1 MKKSLLALSLL
12 SLAACKEEAPAAT
25 DAPATPAATTAATS
39 PAPSNREEDIR
50 HFLLQEYPD
59 AAPMQYALAWK
70 DLNGDG
76 EDEAIVHIVTSYFC
90 GTGGCNTIVLTPAGP
105 MWSKVAEISVSRTP
119 ITVMDSKTN
128 GWNDLTV
135 TIGGGGGASGVA
147 LLKYDGKSYTSNPT
161 VPPAET
167 VAKGGAEVIAEE
179 PTLVKLE
186 GEKPS
191 GE

>member
-1 MKKSLLALSLL
+1 MKTSLLALSLL
-12 SLAACKEEAPAAT
+12 SLAACKEDAPAAT
-25 DAPATPAATTAATS
+25 DAPEDLAVTAAATS
-39 PAPSNREEDIR
+39 PAPANREEDIR

-76 EDEAIVHIVTSYFC
+76 EDEAIVHVVTSYFC

-105 MWSKVAEISVSRTP
+105 MWSKVAEVSVSRTP
-119 ITVMDSKTN
+119 ITVLKSKAN
-128 GWNDLTV
+128 RWRDLTV
-135 TIGGGGGASGVA
+135 DIGGGGGASGIA
-147 LLKYDGKSYTSNPT
+147 LLRFDGNSYPSNPT
-161 VPPAET
+161 VPPAES
-167 VAKGGAEVIAEE
+167 AEGYGEILIAEE

-191 GE
+191 GG